1 MRLWDQKRNL
11 QLLWDEQVR
20 LHSTIVFKE
29 KQSSMLED
37 QNEALTAAQ
46 IEGIMLVETV
56 KTIQWEIAEMKSNT
70 LLERLDQIHQIYEEN
85 KRLKEQLKAVKQ
97 RAQEIMR

>member
-1 MRLWDQKRNL
+1 M
-11 QLLWDEQVR
+11 R

-29 KQSSMLED
+29 KQSSILED

-56 KTIQWEIAEMKSNT
+56 KTIQKEISEMKSNT
-70 LLERLDQIHQIYEEN
+70 LLERLD
-85 KRLKEQLKAVKQ
+85 
-97 RAQEIMR
+97 